1 MRQRIAS
8 FFALAPM
15 SAFAQTENIMY
26 SEGKIYVVVAVVAI
40 IFIGLAAFL
49 MGMDKRIKNLENE
62 K

>member
-1 MRQRIAS
+1 MRNNIAS
-8 FFALAPM
+8 FIALTPL
-15 SAFAQTENIMY
+15 SVFAQTENIMY
-26 SEGKIYVVVAVVAI
+26 SEGKIYVVIAVVAI

>member
-15 SAFAQTENIMY
+15 SAFAQTEK
-26 SEGKIYVVVAVVAI
+26 GKIYVVIAVVAI

>member
-1 MRQRIAS
+1 
-8 FFALAPM
+8 M
-15 SAFAQTENIMY
+15 SVFAQTENIMY
-26 SEGKIYVVVAVVAI
+26 SEGKIYVVIAVVAI

>member
-8 FFALAPM
+8 FFALASM
-15 SAFAQTENIMY
+15 SVFAQTENIMY
-26 SEGKIYVVVAVVAI
+26 SEGKIYVVIAVVAI